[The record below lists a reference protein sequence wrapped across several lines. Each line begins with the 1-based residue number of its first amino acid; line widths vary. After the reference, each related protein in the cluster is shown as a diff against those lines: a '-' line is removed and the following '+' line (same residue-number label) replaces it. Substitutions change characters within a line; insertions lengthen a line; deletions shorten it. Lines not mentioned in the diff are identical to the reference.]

1 MTCEHGKI
9 LRIIAE
15 KHTSKECW
23 HATSPTRREGFNLQ
37 SKESFKR
44 QPETTAKKLLSLLQT
59 N

>member
-1 MTCEHGKI
+1 